1 MLDKQ
6 GVAQATRPRARA
18 PKRARAPSLA
28 RVEAEVCDPQT
39 DRETWIAEGRFGSIV
54 GASEPMLRLYD
65 LLSRVAPSHASV
77 LISGESGTGKELVAR
92 TIHDLSARRNAPFV
106 AVNCGAIS
114 AGLVESVVF
123 GHEKGSFS
131 GAMSRHRG
139 LFEQAAGGT
148 LLLDEVTEMDGE
160 LQVKLLRVLE
170 TGQLARVGGER
181 PVDVDVRVLATTN
194 RVPSEAVDEGRL
206 RADLHYRLRMLHVE
220 VPTLRARPDDLDL
233 LAQALLSEITE
244 REGVPKAIDAGIVPI
259 LQAYDWPGNV
269 RELRNALYSA
279 YLLSQDGRIE
289 AKALPTEVRDGGQFR
304 IGAWSP
310 YGSSMARPLDDAE
323 ERLILMT
330 IAYLDGRREWAS
342 DILRVELEKLY
353 ARLQSC
359 RQAT

>member
-1 MLDKQ
+1 
-6 GVAQATRPRARA
+6 VAVRAEAGA
-18 PKRARAPSLA
+18 PPS
-28 RVEAEVCDPQT
+28 
-39 DRETWIAEGRFGSIV
+39 DRQKWIAEGRFGPIV

-92 TIHDLSARRNAPFV
+92 TIHDLSPRRNAPFV
-106 AVNCGAIS
+106 AVNCSAIS
-114 AGLVESVVF
+114 PSLVESVVF

-131 GAMSRHRG
+131 GATSRHKG
-139 LFEQAAGGT
+139 LFEQAARGT
-148 LLLDEVTEMDGE
+148 LLLDEVTEMDAE

-170 TGQLARVGGER
+170 TGQLVRVGGER

-194 RVPSEAVDEGRL
+194 RVPSEAVDERRL
-206 RADLHYRLRMLHVE
+206 RADLHYRLKMLHVE

-233 LAQALLSEITE
+233 LAQALLAEITE
-244 REGVPKAIDAGIVPI
+244 REGLPKSIDAGILPI
-259 LQAYDWPGNV
+259 LQGYDWPGNV
-269 RELRNALYSA
+269 RELRNALYTA
-279 YLLSQDGRIE
+279 YLLSRDERIE
-289 AKALPTEVRDGGQFR
+289 AKALPTEVREGGQFR
-304 IGAWSP
+304 IGAAAP
-310 YGSSMARPLDDAE
+310 CGSSMATPLNEAE

-342 DILRVELEKLY
+342 DVLRVELEKLY